1 MRIPKRLNVFHVGW
15 CNWGTNFNS
24 RGCDLPRGHA
34 GPHHVPAATGL
45 PPELTTREAQE
56 SWVRN
61 HRPPWAR

>member
-15 CNWGTNFNS
+15 CNWGTNFND

-34 GPHHVPAATGL
+34 GPHRVPAATGL
-45 PPELTTREAQE
+45 PPTLTTRQAQE
-56 SWVRN
+56 DWVRD